1 MRQGQGGLNEQ
12 GLPHGLTSGALNFFL
27 ASGEGHLQ
35 RRVERMLCWGAGPH
49 QPASVPVY
57 GPSTTPR
64 LQQFVD
70 MTTNNGG
77 MTPFFS
83 LNSDTAGTFGNNPVE
98 HTEEEVEGEKKTH
111 VHMHPVQGQDT
122 NEDQRVTES
131 HVQHPYFAM
140 NTPMQ
145 QKQSLHIS
153 FGMKTP
159 SSAMGMTLSPATAG
173 RSVIQVTPSS
183 TTACSAVQAGIIS
196 HRISRNLNAVTMLGG
211 SSSLATELE
220 SAFAEHNKT
229 KNQVPKPDYQEE
241 IEKPLCTAD
250 TDMTQSREDVSHDS
264 KAQPTSDSGLVDPS
278 TQRHHKEKRRGK
290 SKNDSQLPSQRRN
303 TNVNNKATNRSGV
316 VSLASQEKMASMK
329 NNRRYSL
336 QLQCH
341 GNHKSTAFSC
351 MEFHVGDHVIFEADR
366 GVDLGQV
373 IQCEDSME
381 ESSTTVAD
389 ADAAVGG
396 SGAKDGGRGSVAQ
409 VVRRATPEEVEE
421 WKGNLMAKEEEAVAE
436 CRAACEELGLIIHIS
451 DAAFQ
456 FDRQKLT
463 FLYETD
469 ERVDFRSLLQAMF
482 SKFRCRI
489 WMERI
494 NAAS

>member
-35 RRVERMLCWGAGPH
+35 KRVERMLCWGAGPQ

-70 MTTNNGG
+70 ITTNNGG

-83 LNSDTAGTFGNNPVE
+83 LSSDAAGTFGNNPVE
-98 HTEEEVEGEKKTH
+98 HTEEEVEGEKTH
-111 VHMHPVQGQDT
+111 VHMHRVQGQDT
-122 NEDQRVTES
+122 NEDQKATESRVT
-131 HVQHPYFAM
+131 HAYFAM

-145 QKQSLHIS
+145 QKEPLHIS
-153 FGMKTP
+153 FGTKTP
-159 SSAMGMTLSPATAG
+159 SSAMGMTLSPTTVG
-173 RSVIQVTPSS
+173 RSVIQATPSS
-183 TTACSAVQAGIIS
+183 TAACSAVQAGIIA

-220 SAFAEHNKT
+220 SAFAEHNKA
-229 KNQVPKPDYQEE
+229 KNQLPKPDYQEE
-241 IEKPLCTAD
+241 IETPLCTAD
-250 TDMTQSREDVSHDS
+250 TDMAQSRGDVPHDS
-264 KAQPTSDSGLVDPS
+264 KAKLTCDAGLVDSS

-290 SKNDSQLPSQRRN
+290 SKNDSQLSSQRRN
-303 TNVNNKATNRSGV
+303 TNVNDKATSRSGLAP
-316 VSLASQEKMASMK
+316 LASQEKMTSMK

-336 QLQCH
+336 HLQCH
-341 GNHKSTAFSC
+341 GNHKSMAFSC
-351 MEFHVGDHVIFEADR
+351 KEFHVGDHVIFEADR

-373 IQCEDSME
+373 IQCDDSME
-381 ESSTTVAD
+381 ESSTTAAD

-396 SGAKDGGRGSVAQ
+396 SGAKDGGRGSAAQ

-421 WKGNLMAKEEEAVAE
+421 WEGNLVAKEQDAVAE
-436 CRAACEELGLIIHIS
+436 CRAACEELGLVIHVS

-469 ERVDFRSLLQAMF
+469 ERVDFRSLLQVMF

-494 NAAS
+494 NAAA